1 MSNKINSL
9 LLAAFMMLAL
19 MTVSCSSDDPEFEAD
34 QELITDVTLIFTEVD
49 ATGTLTQN
57 TFTVTATD
65 PEGLELGTQPVI
77 QAITGLEP
85 GKRYRLDITLFNSIE
100 NENVTDEILEDA
112 DDHQFFFL
120 GSAFIGPNDF
130 LTYEYADQD
139 QNGNPIGLF
148 GYVNVS
154 PTPTANNGQFRLV
167 LRHDL
172 DKNYAGIR
180 DPGFTNFVAAGGET
194 DLDIT
199 FPVTL

>member
-1 MSNKINSL
+1 MTTKLRNL
-9 LLAAFMMLAL
+9 LLLSIMMFAFTAI
-19 MTVSCSSDDPEFEAD
+19 SCSSDDPEFEVD

-49 ATGTLTQN
+49 AAGTPISSP
-57 TFTVTATD
+57 FTVTASD

-85 GKRYRLDITLFNSIE
+85 GKRYRLDISLFNSIE
-100 NENVTDEILEDA
+100 NEDITQEIAEDA

-130 LTYEYADQD
+130 LTYEYADAD

-148 GYVNVS
+148 GYVTVS
-154 PTPTANNGQFRLV
+154 PNPGTNNGQFRLV

-180 DPGFTNFVAAGGET
+180 NPGFTNFVAAGGET

>member
-1 MSNKINSL
+1 MSKKMKNLLVAAIIGLSL
-9 LLAAFMMLAL
+9 SAI
-19 MTVSCSSDDPEFEAD
+19 SCSSDDPEFEAD

-49 ATGTLTQN
+49 ATGNLTQN
-57 TFTVTATD
+57 TFSVTASD
-65 PEGLELGTQPVI
+65 PEGLELGSQPVI

-85 GKRYRLDITLFNSIE
+85 GKRYRLDISLFNSIE
-100 NENVTDEILEDA
+100 NEDITEEIAEDA

-130 LTYEYADQD
+130 LTYEYADAD
-139 QNGNPIGLF
+139 QNGNPLGLF
-148 GYVNVS
+148 GYVTVS
-154 PTPTANNGQFRLV
+154 AAPGTNNGQFRLV

-172 DKNYAGIR
+172 DKNFAGIR
-180 DPGFTNFVAAGGET
+180 NPSFPTFTAAGGET

>member
-1 MSNKINSL
+1 MTTKLKNL
-9 LLAAFMMLAL
+9 LTAAIITLSFTAL
-19 MTVSCSSDDPEFEAD
+19 SCSSDDPEFEVD

-49 ATGTLTQN
+49 ATGALTQN
-57 TFTVTATD
+57 TFSVTATD
-65 PEGLELGTQPVI
+65 PEGLELGNQPVI

-85 GKRYRLDITLFNSIE
+85 GKRYRLDITLFNSID
-100 NENVTDEILEDA
+100 NENITEEIVEDA

-130 LTYEYADQD
+130 LSYEYADAD

-154 PTPTANNGQFRLV
+154 PAPGTNNGQFRLV

-172 DKNYAGIR
+172 DKNFAGIS
-180 DPGFTNFVAAGGET
+180 DSGFTNFVAAGGET

>member
-1 MSNKINSL
+1 MTTKLKNLS
-9 LLAAFMMLAL
+9 LAAIMILAF
-19 MTVSCSSDDPEFEAD
+19 TAISCSSDDPEFEAD
-34 QELITDVTLIFTEVD
+34 QELITDVTLLFTEVD
-49 ATGTLTQN
+49 ETGTLTQN

-77 QAITGLEP
+77 QAITGLEA
-85 GKRYRLDITLFNSIE
+85 GKRYRLDISLFNSIE
-100 NENVTDEILEDA
+100 NEDITEEIVEDA
-112 DDHQFFFL
+112 DDHQFFYL

-130 LTYEYADQD
+130 LTYEYADTD

-148 GYVNVS
+148 GYVTVS
-154 PTPTANNGQFRLV
+154 PAPSTNNGQFRLV

-172 DKNYAGIR
+172 DKNYAGIS